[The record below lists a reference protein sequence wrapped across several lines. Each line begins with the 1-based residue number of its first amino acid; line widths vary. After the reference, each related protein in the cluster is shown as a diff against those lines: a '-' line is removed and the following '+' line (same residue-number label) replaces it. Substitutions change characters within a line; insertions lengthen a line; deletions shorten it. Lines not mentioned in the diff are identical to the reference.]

1 MSIVHN
7 KDIGTKQ
14 KALAINL
21 DRKIYGSFAEI
32 GAGQDVAANFFK
44 AGASSGTIAKTM
56 SAYDMTFSDAI
67 YGAQQGRRYVSEP
80 RLISMLEREYGL
92 LIERLAEQRGTTT
105 TFFAFSDTISALN
118 YHKTNDGHGWMGV
131 RFQLEPDG
139 EFNDVVLHVKLLDND
154 NNLQQQAV
162 GILGVN
168 LIYACF
174 YYHEIPPVFLLSL
187 MDNLSK
193 DRIQIDMIRFEGP
206 GFTKVDN
213 RLMSLHLV
221 KYGFSDV
228 AVFGPDGKNLQPS
241 EALYKKHIVV
251 VRGRFRPII
260 NVHLDMLHT
269 GVKQFMQ
276 EPDVDKTNI
285 VVITEL
291 TLQSLKE
298 RNADQ
303 TAEIDEKDFLD
314 RVDILCSLGQTV
326 LISNFHEYYKLVA
339 YLSKITKLKL
349 GVVLGYPNLEYI
361 FSEEHYGDL
370 PGGILE
376 SFATLFSR
384 KVKLFIYPTLRD
396 GVIYNCLRFNLPP
409 HLIDLYRYLIA
420 NDKIEDIR
428 HYNENNLHVQT
439 DKVLQ
444 LIRQGAPGW
453 EEYVPP
459 EVAAMIKDRRLFGYA
474 GDGPGTGATGNGETT
489 GNGEGTHNGG
499 ETSNGQGTGKDPG
512 KVVDAA

>member
-1 MSIVHN
+1 MDVIHN

-21 DRKIYGSFAEI
+21 DPEIYGSFAEV

-67 YGAQQGRRYVSEP
+67 YGAQQVKRYVSEN
-80 RLISMLEREYGL
+80 RLISMLDHEYGL
-92 LIERLAEQRGTTT
+92 LIERLAVQRGKTT
-105 TFFAFSDTISALN
+105 TFFAFSDTVSALN
-118 YHKTNDGHGWMGV
+118 YHKTNEGHGWMGV
-131 RFQLEPDG
+131 RFQLEPG
-139 EFNDVVLHVKLLDND
+139 GGFNDVVLHVKLLDND
-154 NNLQQQAV
+154 NNLQQQAAGV
-162 GILGVN
+162 LGVN

-174 YYHEIPPVFLLSL
+174 YYHKTPPLFLLSL
-187 MDNLSK
+187 MDDLSK
-193 DRIQIDMIRFEGP
+193 DRLQIDMIRFEGP
-206 GFTKVDN
+206 DFTKVDN

-221 KYGFSDV
+221 KYGFSDA

-241 EALYKKHIVV
+241 EVLYKKHIVV
-251 VRGRFRPII
+251 IRGRFRPVI
-260 NVHLDMLHT
+260 NVHLDMLNT
-269 GVKQFMQ
+269 GVKQFLE
-276 EPDVDKTNI
+276 EPDVDKDN
-285 VVITEL
+285 VMVITEL

-298 RNADQ
+298 RNADE

-361 FSEEHYGDL
+361 FSEEHYQDL

-396 GVIYNCLRFNLPP
+396 GVIWNCLRFNPPP
-409 HLIDLYRYLIA
+409 HLIDLYRYLIT
-420 NDKIEDIR
+420 NNKIEDIL
-428 HYNENNLHVQT
+428 HYNEHNLNMQT

-444 LIRQGAPGW
+444 LIKQGAAGW
-453 EEYVPP
+453 EEYVPA
-459 EVAAMIKDRRLFGYA
+459 EVADMIKDRCLFGFHC
-474 GDGPGTGATGNGETT
+474 EI
-489 GNGEGTHNGG
+489 
-499 ETSNGQGTGKDPG
+499 K
-512 KVVDAA
+512 

>member
-1 MSIVHN
+1 MTVIHN
-7 KDIGTKQ
+7 KDIATKQ

-21 DRKIYGSFAEI
+21 NPSVYGSFAEI

-67 YGAQQGRRYVSEP
+67 YGVQQVRRYVSEN
-80 RLISMLEREYGL
+80 RLISMLEHEYGL
-92 LIERLAEQRGTTT
+92 LIERLAEQRGAST
-105 TFFAFSDTISALN
+105 TFFAFSDTVSALN
-118 YHKTNDGHGWMGV
+118 YNKTNDGHGWMGV
-131 RFQLEPDG
+131 RFQLKPNG
-139 EFNDVVLHVKLLDND
+139 LYNDVVLHVKLLDND

-168 LIYACF
+168 LLYACF

-187 MDNLSK
+187 MDNLSR

-206 GFTKVDN
+206 DFTKVDN

-221 KYGFSDV
+221 KYGFSD
-228 AVFGPDGKNLQPS
+228 AALFGPDGKNMQPS

-251 VRGRFRPII
+251 IRGRFRPVI
-260 NVHLDMLHT
+260 NVHMDMLNT
-269 GVKQFMQ
+269 GVKQFLQ
-276 EPDVDKTNI
+276 EPDVDTKRV

-298 RNADQ
+298 RDADE

-339 YLSKITKLKL
+339 YLSKITYLKL
-349 GVVLGYPNLEYI
+349 GMVLGYPNLEYI
-361 FSEEHYGDL
+361 FSEEHYTDL

-384 KVKLFIYPTLRD
+384 KVKLFIYPTLRN
-396 GVIYNCLRFNLPP
+396 GLIWNCLRFNPP
-409 HLIDLYRYLIA
+409 AHLIDLYRYLIA
-420 NDKIEDIR
+420 NNKIEDIR
-428 HYNENNLHVQT
+428 HFNENNLHVET
-439 DKVLQ
+439 DNVLQ
-444 LIRQGAPGW
+444 LIKQGANGW
-453 EEYVPP
+453 EKYVPQ
-459 EVAAMIKDRRLFGYA
+459 EVVKIIKERCLFGYA
-474 GDGPGTGATGNGETT
+474 CGNEIIKEKTTT
-489 GNGEGTHNGG
+489 GNGEIF
-499 ETSNGQGTGKDPG
+499 
-512 KVVDAA
+512 

>member
-1 MSIVHN
+1 MDIIHN

-21 DRKIYGSFAEI
+21 NPEIYGSFAEI

-44 AGASSGTIAKTM
+44 AGGSSGTIAKTM

-67 YGAQQGRRYVSEP
+67 YGAQPGRRYVSEN
-80 RLISMLEREYGL
+80 RLMSMLDREYGL
-92 LIERLAEQRGTTT
+92 LIERLAEQRGKTT
-105 TFFAFSDTISALN
+105 TFFAFSDTVAALN
-118 YHKTNDGHGWMGV
+118 YHKTNEGHGWMGV
-131 RFQLEPDG
+131 RFQLEPD
-139 EFNDVVLHVKLLDND
+139 EVFNEVVIHVKLLDND

-162 GILGVN
+162 GVLGVN

-174 YYHEIPPVFLLSL
+174 YYHVNPPMFLLSL
-187 MDNLSK
+187 LDDLSK
-193 DRIQIDMIRFEGP
+193 DRIQIDMIRFDGP
-206 GFTKVDN
+206 NFSKVDN
-213 RLMSLHLV
+213 RLMSLYLV

-241 EALYKKHIVV
+241 EVLYKKHIVV
-251 VRGRFRPII
+251 IRGRFRPII
-260 NVHLDMLHT
+260 NVHLDMLST
-269 GVKQFMQ
+269 GLKQFLQ
-276 EPDVDKTNI
+276 EPDVDKENVMI
-285 VVITEL
+285 VTEL

-298 RNADQ
+298 RNADE

-361 FSEEHYGDL
+361 FSEEHYQDL

-396 GVIYNCLRFNLPP
+396 GVIWNCLKFYPPP

-420 NDKIEDIR
+420 NNKIEDLLD
-428 HYNENNLHVQT
+428 YNENNLHVQT

-444 LIRQGAPGW
+444 LIKQGADGW
-453 EEYVPP
+453 EKYVPP
-459 EVAAMIKDRRLFGYA
+459 EVAAMIKDRCLFGFSCDINPA
-474 GDGPGTGATGNGETT
+474 KENAVTA
-489 GNGEGTHNGG
+489 
-499 ETSNGQGTGKDPG
+499 
-512 KVVDAA
+512 

>member
-1 MSIVHN
+1 MNAIHN

-21 DRKIYGSFAEI
+21 DTEIYGSFAEI

-67 YGAQQGRRYVSEP
+67 YGVQQIRRYVSEA
-80 RLISMLEREYGL
+80 RLISMLDHEYGL
-92 LIERLAEQRGTTT
+92 LIERLAAQRGDST
-105 TFFAFSDTISALN
+105 TFFAFSDTVSALN
-118 YHKTNDGHGWMGV
+118 YNKTNDGHGWMGV
-131 RFQLEPDG
+131 RFQLEPNG
-139 EFNDVVLHVKLLDND
+139 AFNDVVLHVKLLDND

-168 LIYACF
+168 LMYACF

-187 MDNLSK
+187 MDNLSR

-206 GFTKVDN
+206 DFTKVDN

-221 KYGFSDV
+221 KYGFSDA
-228 AVFGPDGKNLQPS
+228 AVFGPDGKNMQPT

-251 VRGRFRPII
+251 IRGRFRPII
-260 NVHLDMLHT
+260 NVHLDMLNT
-269 GVKQFMQ
+269 GVKQFFQ
-276 EPDVDKTNI
+276 EPDVDKKNVI
-285 VVITEL
+285 VVTEL

-326 LISNFHEYYKLVA
+326 MISNFHEYYKLVA
-339 YLSKITKLKL
+339 YMSKITKLKL
-349 GVVLGYPNLEYI
+349 GVVLGFPNLEYI
-361 FSEEHYGDL
+361 FSEEHYQDL

-396 GVIYNCLRFNLPP
+396 GVIWNCLKFNPPP

-420 NDKIEDIR
+420 NNKIEDIR
-428 HYNENNLHVQT
+428 HYNENNLHVET

-444 LIRQGAPGW
+444 LIKQGEEGW
-453 EEYVPP
+453 EEYVPAD
-459 EVAAMIKDRRLFGYA
+459 VATMIKDRALFGYA
-474 GDGPGTGATGNGETT
+474 SEIDPTKEITANG
-489 GNGEGTHNGG
+489 
-499 ETSNGQGTGKDPG
+499 SDP
-512 KVVDAA
+512 KTELDPA

>member
-1 MSIVHN
+1 MNSIHN

-21 DRKIYGSFAEI
+21 DPSIYGSFAEI

-67 YGAQQGRRYVSEP
+67 YGVQQVRRYVSES
-80 RLISMLEREYGL
+80 RLISMLDHEYGL
-92 LIERLAEQRGTTT
+92 LIERLAKQRGDTT
-105 TFFAFSDTISALN
+105 TFFAFSDTVSALN
-118 YHKTNDGHGWMGV
+118 YNKTNDGHGWMGV
-131 RFQLEPDG
+131 RFQLEPNG
-139 EFNDVVLHVKLLDND
+139 AFNDVVLHVKLLDND

-168 LIYACF
+168 LMYACF
-174 YYHEIPPVFLLSL
+174 YYNEIAPVFLLSL
-187 MDNLSK
+187 MDNLSR

-206 GFTKVDN
+206 DFTKVDN

-221 KYGFSDV
+221 KYGFSDA
-228 AVFGPDGKNLQPS
+228 AVFSPNGKNLQPS
-241 EALYKKHIVV
+241 EVLYKKHIVV
-251 VRGRFRPII
+251 IRGRFRPII
-260 NVHLDMLHT
+260 NVHLDMLNT

-276 EPDVDKTNI
+276 EPDVDKEN
-285 VVITEL
+285 VVVVTEL

-298 RNADQ
+298 RNADL

-326 LISNFHEYYKLVA
+326 MISNFHEYYKLVA
-339 YLSKITKLKL
+339 YLSKITKLKM
-349 GVVLGYPNLEYI
+349 GVVLGYPNLEYV
-361 FSEEHYGDL
+361 FSEEHYQDL

-384 KVKLFIYPTLRD
+384 KVKLFIYPTLRN
-396 GVIYNCLRFNLPP
+396 GVIWNCLKFNPPP
-409 HLIDLYRYLIA
+409 HLMDLYRYLIA
-420 NDKIEDIR
+420 NNKIEDIR
-428 HYNENNLHVQT
+428 HYNENNLHVET

-444 LIRQGAPGW
+444 LIKQGVSGW
-453 EEYVPP
+453 EEFVPA
-459 EVAAMIKDRRLFGYA
+459 EVATMIKDRCLFGYA
-474 GDGPGTGATGNGETT
+474 CENTAVKDAIANEGDNKTAMDT
-489 GNGEGTHNGG
+489 
-499 ETSNGQGTGKDPG
+499 
-512 KVVDAA
+512 V

>member
-1 MSIVHN
+1 MVTVHN
-7 KDIGTKQ
+7 TEIGTKH

-21 DRKIYGSFAEI
+21 NPEIYGSFAEI

-44 AGASSGTIAKTM
+44 AGGSSGTIAKTM
-56 SAYDMTFSDAI
+56 SAYDMLFSDAI
-67 YGAQQGRRYVSEP
+67 YGVQQVKRYVSEQ
-80 RLISMLEREYGL
+80 RLISMLDHEYSL
-92 LIERLAEQRGTTT
+92 LIERLSAQRGANT
-105 TFFAFSDTISALN
+105 TFFAFSDTVSALN

-131 RFQLEPDG
+131 RFQLEPNG

-174 YYHEIPPVFLLSL
+174 YYHANPPVFLLSL
-187 MDNLSK
+187 MDDLSK

-206 GFTKVDN
+206 NFTKVDN

-221 KYGFSDV
+221 KYGFSDA
-228 AVFGPDGKNLQPS
+228 AVFGPGGENMQPT
-241 EALYKKHIVV
+241 EALYKKHVV
-251 VRGRFRPII
+251 VIRGRFRPII
-260 NVHLDMLHT
+260 NVHLDMLNT

-276 EPDVDKTNI
+276 EPDVDKANVM
-285 VVITEL
+285 VVTEL

-339 YLSKITKLKL
+339 YMSKITKLKL

-361 FSEEHYGDL
+361 FSEEHYMDL

-396 GVIYNCLRFNLPP
+396 GMIYNCLRFYPPP

-420 NDKIEDIR
+420 NNKIEDIR

-444 LIRQGAPGW
+444 MIKHGETGW
-453 EEYVPP
+453 EEYVPA
-459 EVAAMIKDRRLFGYA
+459 EVAAMIKDRCLFGFA
-474 GDGPGTGATGNGETT
+474 CITEPV
-489 GNGEGTHNGG
+489 
-499 ETSNGQGTGKDPG
+499 KD
-512 KVVDAA
+512 DAAAETDDAGAVLNPA